1 MYAYAVESQLRN
13 QYIGVKLINM
23 NLPADVSKI
32 INILESN
39 GHEAYAVG
47 GCVRDCILGK
57 IPHDWDITTSALPEQ
72 VKALFERTFDT
83 GIEHGTVTVL
93 LHGEGYEVTTYR
105 VDGKYEDGRHPKEVI
120 FTASLE
126 EDLKRR
132 DFTINAMA
140 YNDTRGLVDLFGGEQ
155 DLQNGIIKAVG
166 NPTERFT
173 EDALRMLR
181 ALRFSAQLGFEIE
194 PATYDAIKTLAPTL
208 DRISA
213 ERIQVEL
220 VKLITSDHPERM
232 RNVYETGLTDVFF
245 PEFNSMMECKQNN
258 IHHMYTVGEHAIVTM
273 QNCPADKVLR
283 LTMLLH
289 DVAKPV
295 CKTTDDEGVDHF
307 KMHPMKG
314 AEMAKAILR
323 RLKFDNDTT
332 DAVCNLVKN
341 HDDRPE
347 INPRN
352 VRRLIIRVGKDNF
365 ENLLAVKRADTYG
378 QSLQNR
384 EEKFAYIDSLEE
396 MYHQI
401 LEQEDCLS
409 IKDLKINGKD
419 LIGMGVPQGQ
429 KIGQILK
436 TVFDEVVDQPDLNDR
451 EYLLNRVKDMLQ

>member
-1 MYAYAVESQLRN
+1 
-13 QYIGVKLINM
+13 M

-57 IPHDWDITTSALPEQ
+57 NPHDWDITTSALPEQ
-72 VKALFERTFDT
+72 VKALFDKTFDT

-93 LHGEGYEVTTYR
+93 LHGVGYEVTTYR
-105 VDGKYEDGRHPKEVI
+105 VDGKYEDGRHPKEVT

-140 YNDTRGLVDLFGGEQ
+140 YNETRGLVDLFGGVD
-155 DLQNGIIKAVG
+155 DLKEGVIKAVG

-194 PATYDAIKTLAPTL
+194 LDTYQAICQLAPTL

-213 ERIQVEL
+213 ERIQVEM
-220 VKLITSDHPERM
+220 VKLVTSDHPGRLRE
-232 RNVYETGLTDVFF
+232 VYNTGLSKVFF
-245 PEFNSMMECKQNN
+245 PELDAMMECDQVNK
-258 IHHMYTVGEHAIVTM
+258 HHMYTVGEHTIKAM
-273 QNCPADKVLR
+273 ELAPADKVLR
-283 LTMLLH
+283 LSMMLH

-295 CKTTDDEGVDHF
+295 CKTTDENGQNHF
-307 KMHPMKG
+307 KMHPVEGEK
-314 AEMAKAILR
+314 MARTILR

-332 DAVCNLVKN
+332 DKVCNMVRN

-352 VRRLIIRVGKDNF
+352 IRRLIIGVGKDNF
-365 ENLLAVKRADTYG
+365 EDLLAVKRADCLA
-378 QSLQNR
+378 QSMYHRQ
-384 EEKFAYIDSLEE
+384 EKLAYIDE
-396 MYHQI
+396 MEQAYRQI
-401 LEQEDCLS
+401 LADEDCLA
-409 IKDLKINGKD
+409 IKDLKISGKD
-419 LIGMGVPQGQ
+419 LLEMGVPQGQ
-429 KIGQILK
+429 KIGEILK
-436 TVFDEVVDQPDLNDR
+436 AIFAEVVDNPALNDR
-451 EYLLNRVKDMLQ
+451 DYLLNKAKDMLQ

>member
-1 MYAYAVESQLRN
+1 
-13 QYIGVKLINM
+13 M

-57 IPHDWDITTSALPEQ
+57 VPHDWDITTSALPET
-72 VKALFERTFDT
+72 VKSYFDKTFDT

-93 LHGEGYEVTTYR
+93 LHGVGYEVTTYR
-105 VDGKYEDGRHPKEVI
+105 VDGKYEDGRHPKEVT

-140 YNDTRGLVDLFGGEQ
+140 YNESKGLVDLFGGEE
-155 DLQNGIIKAVG
+155 DLKAGIIKAVG

-194 PATYDAIKTLAPTL
+194 PATYQAIKELAPTL

-220 VKLITSDHPERM
+220 VKLVTSDHPEIL
-232 RNVYETGLTDVFF
+232 RNVYDTGLSKVFF
-245 PEFNSMMECKQNN
+245 PELDVMLECQQNN
-258 IHHMYTVGEHAIVTM
+258 KHHIYTVGEHSIVAM
-273 QNCPADKVLR
+273 GLIPEDKVLR
-283 LTMLLH
+283 LTMMLH
-289 DVAKPV
+289 DIAKPA
-295 CKTTDDEGVDHF
+295 CKTTDEKGQNHF
-307 KMHPMKG
+307 KMHPVKG
-314 AEMAKAILR
+314 AEMARAFLR

-332 DAVCNLVKN
+332 DRVCNLVKN

-347 INPRN
+347 ISERN
-352 VRRLIIRVGKDNF
+352 VRRMIIRVGQENF
-365 ENLLAVKRADTYG
+365 NDLLAVKRADCLA
-378 QSLQNR
+378 QSMYHR
-384 EEKFAYIDSLEE
+384 EEKLTYIDELERVYKE
-396 MYHQI
+396 I
-401 LEQEDCLS
+401 VAAGDCLK

-419 LIGMGVPQGQ
+419 LLELGVPQGQ
-429 KIGQILK
+429 RIGAILK
-436 TVFDEVVDQPDLNDR
+436 DVFEEVVDNPSLNDR